1 MKGPSKM
8 ENGALSVQFTLFV
21 DLCDYTHHLSET
33 GGEDAL
39 DVLKKADISQ
49 VKC

>member
-21 DLCDYTHHLSET
+21 DLCDYPSFE
-33 GGEDAL
+33 
-39 DVLKKADISQ
+39 
-49 VKC
+49 

>member
-8 ENGALSVQFTLFV
+8 KNGEHY
-21 DLCDYTHHLSET
+21 LCNSLYLLICVINHHLSET

-39 DVLKKADISQ
+39 DVLKKADIRQ

>member
-8 ENGALSVQFTLFV
+8 ENGEHY
-21 DLCDYTHHLSET
+21 LCNSLYLLICVINHHLSET
-33 GGEDAL
+33 RGEDAL
-39 DVLKKADISQ
+39 EVLNKADMRH